1 MRYAIVT
8 LLAMTSSVTT
18 VAVAQDGGA
27 HGPPKSP
34 IVIAMP
40 RPTTGPTTAPSKV
53 ALPRLLQPK
62 LELASTAK

>member
-40 RPTTGPTTAPSKV
+40 QPTTAPSKV